1 MDINNYIHSFKDSIK
16 GKSLPT
22 KFTFPFYY
30 TPHEL
35 TQLAARQLQSY
46 LSNQNEWQHNF
57 GLQEDQEGMVIG
69 KMFGV
74 MIVQQSS
81 GAIGFLAAY
90 SGKLANSNNIP
101 GFVPPIFDMLDKN
114 GYYKTEESK
123 IDLINEEISLISSDT
138 IYNSLKE
145 ELHQKQK
152 EKNQVLSDLRKEFNQ
167 SRKERRILRK
177 KAENELS
184 SDRIRELHEKH
195 KSISLKQ
202 QNNIKRVTWEFD
214 LSLENI
220 SEKLNVF
227 ETRLKRLKEDRKR
240 MSNML
245 QKWLFDQYN
254 FYNAKGETKNVVDIF
269 SETALGSPPA
279 GAGECAAPKLLQFAY
294 QHDLKPICFGEF
306 WWGRP
311 PKSEVRKH
319 GSFYPSC
326 KGKCEPIL
334 NHMLEGLDVEE
345 NPLLINSADKKLE
358 VIFED
363 EHLMVLDKPAELLSV
378 PGRTYTDSVYTRMRK
393 ILPEQDNPIIIHRLD
408 MSTSGILVISKNK
421 VSHKILQKQFLER
434 TIKKKYIA
442 DLEGELKD
450 TSGIISLPLKQ
461 DYVNRPQQKVCFKEG
476 KPAKTKWNLLGVKNK
491 ITRVEFF
498 PITGR
503 THQLRVHA
511 AHVDGLNAPIVG
523 DDIYGSKGE
532 RLHLHAAFIEFRH
545 PFSKELL
552 QFNSKVPF

>member
-16 GKSLPT
+16 GKSLPA
-22 KFTFPFYY
+22 KFTYPFYY

-35 TQLAARQLQSY
+35 TQLAAHQLQDY
-46 LSNQNEWQHNF
+46 LSKQNQWQHNF
-57 GLQEDQEGMVIG
+57 GLRDGQEGMVIG

-74 MIVQQSS
+74 MIVQDHL
-81 GAIGFLAAY
+81 GVIGFIAAY

-101 GFVPPIFDMLDKN
+101 GFVPPIFDMLDEN

-123 IDLINEEISLISSDT
+123 IDLINAEILSISGDPN
-138 IYNSLKE
+138 YESLKAALGE
-145 ELHQKQK
+145 KQI

-184 SDRIRELHEKH
+184 SDRIKELHENH

-202 QNNIKRVTWEFD
+202 QNNIKRVTWEFN

-220 SEKLNVF
+220 SVKLNEYEVK
-227 ETRLKRLKEDRKR
+227 LMRLKEDRKH
-240 MSNML
+240 MSNKL

-254 FYNAKGETKNVVDIF
+254 FLNAKGETKNVEEIF

-294 QHDLKPICFGEF
+294 KHDLKPICFGEF

-334 NHMLEGLDVEE
+334 SHMLQGLDVEE

-378 PGRTYTDSVYTRMRK
+378 PGRSYADSVYTRMRK
-393 ILPEQDNPIIIHRLD
+393 ILQEEENPIIIHRLD
-408 MSTSGILVISKNK
+408 MSTSGILVISKTK
-421 VSHKILQKQFLER
+421 ESHKILQKQFLER

-450 TSGIISLPLKQ
+450 TSGSISLPLKQ
-461 DYVNRPQQKVCFKEG
+461 DYLNRPQQKVCFNEG
-476 KPAKTKWNLLGVKNK
+476 KPAMTKWNLIGVRHG
-491 ITRVEFF
+491 ISRVEFI
-498 PITGR
+498 PVTGR

-511 AHVDGLNAPIVG
+511 AHADGLNAPIVG
-523 DDIYGSKGE
+523 DDIYGSKGK

-545 PFSKELL
+545 PVSKELL
-552 QFNSKVPF
+552 QFKSKVPF